1 MDAMP
6 PAGVGDEAQ
15 PSPAIPG
22 QRLDM
27 PADSD
32 KAAAALADTLAAL
45 RARIDDV
52 DSRILDAISERIEIA
67 QRVGAA
73 KGAGG
78 TADDGAPVH
87 RPGRE
92 AALIRALIARYDGPM
107 EPVAIHAVWR
117 EVIGAS
123 IAVQRP
129 LVVVTADSAA
139 EQAARLHFGAC
150 QRYAWAAS
158 PIVDVASG
166 EADIALFP
174 VFDGDAW
181 KAAAGLL
188 AERPDCAL
196 LWRLP
201 FTSPGGGW
209 IAVGRGVAEES
220 GDDLTVA
227 IAPLDR
233 VPDDPAIETLCS
245 LPDGRAV
252 LAVDG
257 ELVDAP
263 ESAGLADDRPVLQ
276 LGRFPAPL
284 VM

>member
-1 MDAMP
+1 
-6 PAGVGDEAQ
+6 
-15 PSPAIPG
+15 
-22 QRLDM
+22 M

-32 KAAAALADTLAAL
+32 NAAAALADTLAAL

-52 DSRILDAISERIEIA
+52 DSRMLAAITERMEIS

-78 TADDGAPVH
+78 MAQDGAPVH

-92 AALIRALIARYDGPM
+92 ASLIRALIARYDGPM
-107 EPVAIHAVWR
+107 EAAAILAVWR
-117 EVIGAS
+117 EIIGAS

-129 LVVVTADSAA
+129 LVVVTPDSAA
-139 EQAARLHFGAC
+139 EQTARLHFGAS
-150 QRYAWAAS
+150 QRYTWAAS

-166 EADIALFP
+166 EADIALFRVP
-174 VFDGDAW
+174 DGDAW

-188 AERPDCAL
+188 AVRPDCAV

-201 FTSPGGGW
+201 FTAQCGGW

-233 VPDDPAIETLCS
+233 VPDDPAIETLCA

-257 ELVDAP
+257 ELADAP
-263 ESAGLADDRPVLQ
+263 ADAGSADERPVLR

-284 VM
+284 EI

>member
-6 PAGVGDEAQ
+6 PAGVGEAAQ

-22 QRLDM
+22 SRLDM

-32 KAAAALADTLAAL
+32 FAAAALADTLAAL

-52 DSRILDAISERIEIA
+52 DSRMLAAITERIEIA
-67 QRVGAA
+67 QRVGTA

-78 TADDGAPVH
+78 SANHGAPVH

-92 AALIRALIARYDGPM
+92 ATLIRALIARYEGPM
-107 EPVAIHAVWR
+107 EPAGIHAVWR

-129 LVVVTADSAA
+129 LTIVTADRAA
-139 EQAARLHFGAC
+139 EQAARLHFGAS

-166 EADIALFP
+166 QADIALFP
-174 VFDGDAW
+174 VLNADAW

-188 AERPDCAL
+188 AVRPDCAL

-201 FTSPGGGW
+201 FTVPGGGW
-209 IAVGRGVAEES
+209 IVVGRGVTEES
-220 GDDLTVA
+220 GDDLTVV

-233 VPDDPAIETLCS
+233 VPNDPAIETLCS

-252 LAVDG
+252 LSVDG
-257 ELVDAP
+257 ELADVPADAG
-263 ESAGLADDRPVLQ
+263 SADNRPVLQ

-284 VM
+284 VI

>member
-1 MDAMP
+1 
-6 PAGVGDEAQ
+6 
-15 PSPAIPG
+15 
-22 QRLDM
+22 M

-32 KAAAALADTLAAL
+32 NAAAALADTLAAL

-52 DSRILDAISERIEIA
+52 DFRMLAAITERIEIA

-92 AALIRALIARYDGPM
+92 AALIRALIARYRGPM
-107 EPVAIHAVWR
+107 EPAAIHAVWR

-129 LVVVTADSAA
+129 LTVAASDRAA
-139 EQAARLHFGAC
+139 EQAARLHFGAS

-166 EADIALFP
+166 QADIALFR
-174 VFDGDAW
+174 VRDGDAW
-181 KAAAGLL
+181 EAAAGLL
-188 AERPDCAL
+188 AARPDCAL

-201 FTSPGGGW
+201 FTIQGGGW

-227 IAPLDR
+227 LAPLDR

-245 LPDGRAV
+245 LPHGRAV

-257 ELVDAP
+257 ALADAP
-263 ESAGLADDRPVLQ
+263 ENAGSADDRPVLQ

-284 VM
+284 QIRFSTVHSDTHMEHAP

>member
-1 MDAMP
+1 
-6 PAGVGDEAQ
+6 
-15 PSPAIPG
+15 
-22 QRLDM
+22 M

-52 DSRILDAISERIEIA
+52 DSRMLAAISERIEIA
-67 QRVGAA
+67 RQVGAA

-92 AALIRALIARYDGPM
+92 AALIRALIARYNGPM
-107 EPVAIHAVWR
+107 EPTAIHAVWR

-123 IAVQRP
+123 IGVQRP

-139 EQAARLHFGAC
+139 EQAARLHFGAS

-174 VFDGDAW
+174 VRDGDAW
-181 KAAAGLL
+181 TAAADLL
-188 AERPDCAL
+188 AGRPDCAL

-201 FTSPGGGW
+201 FTAPGGGW
-209 IAVGRGVAEES
+209 IAVGRGAAEES

-227 IAPLDR
+227 IAPASA
-233 VPDDPAIETLCS
+233 VPDDPAVETLCA

-257 ELVDAP
+257 ELADAP
-263 ESAGLADDRPVLQ
+263 ENAGLADDRPVLQ

-284 VM
+284 VI

>member
-1 MDAMP
+1 
-6 PAGVGDEAQ
+6 
-15 PSPAIPG
+15 
-22 QRLDM
+22 M

-32 KAAAALADTLAAL
+32 NAAAALADTLAPL

-52 DSRILDAISERIEIA
+52 DSRMLSAIAERIAIA
-67 QRVGAA
+67 QQVGAA

-78 TADDGAPVH
+78 TVEAGAPVH

-92 AALIRALIARYDGPM
+92 AALIRALIARCDGPM
-107 EPVAIHAVWR
+107 EPEAIHAVWR

-129 LVVVTADSAA
+129 LVVVAPDSAA
-139 EQAARLHFGAC
+139 EQTARLHFGAS
-150 QRYAWAAS
+150 QRYSWAAS

-166 EADIALFP
+166 EADIALFR
-174 VFDGDAW
+174 VLDGDAW
-181 KAAAGLL
+181 KAAAELL
-188 AERPDCAL
+188 AVRPDCAL

-201 FTSPGGGW
+201 FTAPGGGW

-220 GDDLTVA
+220 GDDRTVV
-227 IAPLDR
+227 IAPADR

-245 LPDGRAV
+245 LADGRAV

-257 ELVDAP
+257 EIADTP
-263 ESAGLADDRPVLQ
+263 ENAASADHGPVLQ

-284 VM
+284 QI